1 MRKLVLILA
10 LGCAAC
16 GAAPEVS
23 NVAAAKPFDPQPV
36 DPTRVVTVSLPPE
49 PTNPFP
55 GEGGALIERNCVACH
70 SPEMIATQPPLDAA
84 KWQATIDKMRT
95 VYKAE
100 IAPADDAALVR
111 ALIATRAEQPAT
123 R

>member
-1 MRKLVLILA
+1 MLVLIAALA
-10 LGCAAC
+10 CAAC
-16 GAAPEVS
+16 DAAPTAS
-23 NVAAAKPFDPQPV
+23 NTTASSGSIDPAG
-36 DPTRVVTVSLPPE
+36 VVTVALPPE
-49 PTNPFP
+49 PATPWT
-55 GEGGALIERNCVACH
+55 GEAGAVIERNCIACH

-100 IAPADDAALVR
+100 IPANEDDALVA
-111 ALIATRAEQPAT
+111 ALIRVQAEQAAA